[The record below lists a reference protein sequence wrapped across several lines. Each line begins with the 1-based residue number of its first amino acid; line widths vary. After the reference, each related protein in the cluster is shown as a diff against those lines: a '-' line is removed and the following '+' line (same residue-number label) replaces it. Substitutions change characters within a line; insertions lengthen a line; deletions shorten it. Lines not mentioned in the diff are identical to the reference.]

1 MAKSISPNLP
11 RRRSRPRGQIPA
23 ADGEHGAA
31 QRAQQH
37 FSADGQDIAR
47 VAAGRFD
54 ELGEL
59 GHIVRQPQVKID
71 LPDDQDR
78 AEQRHQRFA
87 SAHTFE

>member
-23 ADGEHGAA
+23 ADGEHCAG

-37 FSADGQDIAR
+37 LPADGQDIGR
-47 VAAGRFD
+47 TAAGRFD

-71 LPDDQDR
+71 LPDD
-78 AEQRHQRFA
+78 
-87 SAHTFE
+87 